1 MLEMPD
7 GTFAWVRLDQIT
19 PSRVKPLDEVRG
31 DAITQWQLAERSKLL
46 EAMAEHFVK
55 KGNESGSFKTIAKE
69 FGRNPL
75 TSEPMTRQVSNETFS
90 EQAVEKLFSLQSGRF
105 AWARVGFGTDLIVMQ
120 ASKVIPPKTD
130 DDEATEMIY
139 GGERTKFQSDL
150 TAQFVRALQNSYG
163 VSINQQNIET
173 TLGELVAQ

>member
-1 MLEMPD
+1 M
-7 GTFAWVRLDQIT
+7 GT
-19 PSRVKPLDEVRG
+19 
-31 DAITQWQLAERSKLL
+31 
-46 EAMAEHFVK
+46 
-55 KGNESGSFKTIAKE
+55 
-69 FGRNPL
+69 
-75 TSEPMTRQVSNETFS
+75 
-90 EQAVEKLFSLQSGRF
+90 GRF
-105 AWARVGFGTDLIVMQ
+105 RYGFDVMQ
-120 ASKVIPPKTD
+120 ASKVIPPKMD

>member
-1 MLEMPD
+1 MQIALRNSVHVRD
-7 GTFAWVRLDQIT
+7 LAHAQCGVGQVLVNVADDFATL
-19 PSRVKPLDEVRG
+19 
-31 DAITQWQLAERSKLL
+31 
-46 EAMAEHFVK
+46 
-55 KGNESGSFKTIAKE
+55 
-69 FGRNPL
+69 PL
-75 TSEPMTRQVSNETFS
+75 TE
-90 EQAVEKLFSLQSGRF
+90 A
-105 AWARVGFGTDLIVMQ
+105 LIVMQ
-120 ASKVIPPKTD
+120 ASKVIPPKMD